1 MKATDYWLTNSNFLI
16 IIHRLVFKG
25 GGYRGSALSPSPGS
39 VKSMV
44 CMGDFGSQFI
54 MSPPPHKRKKCK
66 PTGRIS
72 DYALI
77 IIHILQPDIVF
88 L

>member
-54 MSPPPHKRKKCK
+54 MSPPIKEKNVSPL
-66 PTGRIS
+66 
-72 DYALI
+72 DE
-77 IIHILQPDIVF
+77 F
-88 L
+88 LTTPS